1 MSSLL
6 SLSRRLQGLCN
17 SMHSIPLT
25 TQHHP
30 TYLSPGR
37 AIPLTKQP
45 VARFP
50 RIIARAGPS
59 TEDATK
65 EDEQVTFK
73 YNPAMQRWEKK
84 KGGYK
89 DGRKGNVES
98 LITPLAGAAYTVRNS
113 SA

>member
-1 MSSLL
+1 M
-6 SLSRRLQGLCN
+6 
-17 SMHSIPLT
+17 
-25 TQHHP
+25 
-30 TYLSPGR
+30 
-37 AIPLTKQP
+37 TKQP
-45 VARFP
+45 LARFP
-50 RIIARAGPS
+50 RMLARAGPS

-113 SA
+113 GAEKRSCTCMPAFGSRARKSIES